1 MSDTE
6 KSTDELAGSEQPF
19 VQHLM
24 ELRDRL
30 LYGVIGLA
38 ICMALLAFWPGPSG
52 LIDLIA
58 VPIRAHMPPD
68 AKLIAVGVFSP
79 FFVPIKVLAMA
90 ALLLSLPWWMYQ
102 VWAFVAPGLYS
113 HEKRFAIPLIVLGS
127 LLAYVGIA
135 FVQFFV
141 LDKMFGFIQQFTPA
155 SVAATPDIASYVE
168 AILSLYLAFGLAFQV
183 PIVVVL
189 LVKMNMVTVEKL
201 KEFRGYFI
209 VVAFVIA
216 AVVTPPDVISQLAL
230 AVPMCILY
238 LHEGVPAAAAS
249 ASELITRDASGRGHA
264 RSAQAR
270 KACQRAQGQVRAH
283 LPRGRHAAPR
293 DRPWATLCTPLGLHV
308 PYLQG
313 GWHARQSADAAPV
326 RPRARARLDHQ
337 ARARLALGPVQM
349 PLLPCR
355 ELDGRCQ
362 GARSVTTQA
371 CTPRVLLKE
380 L

>member
-1 MSDTE
+1 MSDP
-6 KSTDELAGSEQPF
+6 KHSTDELAGSEQPF

-30 LYGVIGLA
+30 LYGVVGLA

-79 FFVPIKVLAMA
+79 FFVPIKVLGMA

-102 VWAFVAPGLYS
+102 IWAFVAPGLYS
-113 HEKRFAIPLIVLGS
+113 HEKRFAVPLILLGS
-127 LLAYVGIA
+127 VLAYVGIA

-189 LVKMNMVTVEKL
+189 LVKMNMVTLEQL
-201 KEFRGYFI
+201 REFRGYFI

-216 AVVTPPDVISQLAL
+216 AIVTPPDVISQLAL
-230 AVPMCILY
+230 AVPMCVLYELGIL
-238 LHEGVPAAAAS
+238 GAQWFVKKDADAA
-249 ASELITRDASGRGHA
+249 D
-264 RSAQAR
+264 
-270 KACQRAQGQVRAH
+270 
-283 LPRGRHAAPR
+283 
-293 DRPWATLCTPLGLHV
+293 
-308 PYLQG
+308 
-313 GWHARQSADAAPV
+313 SADA
-326 RPRARARLDHQ
+326 
-337 ARARLALGPVQM
+337 
-349 PLLPCR
+349 
-355 ELDGRCQ
+355 
-362 GARSVTTQA
+362 
-371 CTPRVLLKE
+371 
-380 L
+380 

>member
-1 MSDTE
+1 MSDTD
-6 KSTDELAGSEQPF
+6 KTTDELAGSEQPF

-79 FFVPIKVLAMA
+79 FFVPIKVLGMA

-127 LLAYVGIA
+127 ILAYVGIA

-141 LDKMFGFIQQFTPA
+141 LDKMFGFIQKFTPA

-189 LVKMNMVTVEKL
+189 LVKMNLVTVQKL

-209 VVAFVIA
+209 VVAFVVA

-230 AVPMCILY
+230 AVPMCVLY
-238 LHEGVPAAAAS
+238 ELGIWGAQWFIKAS
-249 ASELITRDASGRGHA
+249 APSDAEA
-264 RSAQAR
+264 AEKESA
-270 KACQRAQGQVRAH
+270 
-283 LPRGRHAAPR
+283 
-293 DRPWATLCTPLGLHV
+293 T
-308 PYLQG
+308 
-313 GWHARQSADAAPV
+313 
-326 RPRARARLDHQ
+326 
-337 ARARLALGPVQM
+337 
-349 PLLPCR
+349 
-355 ELDGRCQ
+355 
-362 GARSVTTQA
+362 
-371 CTPRVLLKE
+371 
-380 L
+380 